1 MSEDRKIQ
9 PGLGIGEPKLD
20 DSYQEWLRP
29 MLMSQRRALL
39 MQVEAVEKLLGIAPT
54 TADLR
59 KQAKSD
65 RMSNEQ

>member
-1 MSEDRKIQ
+1 MTVKVWSPELAEELAECDRRFFM
-9 PGLGIGEPKLD
+9 E
-20 DSYQEWLRP
+20 
-29 MLMSQRRALL
+29 QRRALL
-39 MQVEAVEKLLGIAPT
+39 AQVDALERRLGIAPT